1 MPKNRFCKALALALC
16 VFLVLS
22 CLFGTLLSHD
32 HQCSD
37 NDCLVC
43 CLIDLFKSVFIAV
56 IVSVTVIESVRNENA
71 TFDEKQLD
79 IKGETPV
86 MRKVKLTP

>member
-1 MPKNRFCKALALALC
+1 MLKNRFCKALALALC

-32 HQCSD
+32 HQC
-37 NDCLVC
+37 NDDDCFVC
-43 CLIDLFKSVFIAV
+43 CLIDLFKGVFIAV
-56 IVSVTVIESVRNENA
+56 LVSITVIESVRNEKA